1 MNPVAYTVYE
11 GRQVD
16 AAGKEHHIRRTT
28 CGCGEVLSL
37 WHIGCCGF
45 ASSGYGKTSHTC
57 KEQSMSPREA
67 AVQLCNAAYWEDT
80 SGRKTPKEQAA
91 LWQALIKAFNI
102 ERDEFGFWR

>member
-1 MNPVAYTVYE
+1 
-11 GRQVD
+11 
-16 AAGKEHHIRRTT
+16 
-28 CGCGEVLSL
+28 
-37 WHIGCCGF
+37 
-45 ASSGYGKTSHTC
+45 
-57 KEQSMSPREA
+57 MSPREA